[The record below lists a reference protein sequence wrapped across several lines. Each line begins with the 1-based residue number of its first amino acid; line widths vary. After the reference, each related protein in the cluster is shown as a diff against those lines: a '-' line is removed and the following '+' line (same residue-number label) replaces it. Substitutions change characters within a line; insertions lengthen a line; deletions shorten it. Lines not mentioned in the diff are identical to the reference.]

1 MTTTDTIPTIER
13 EIKYS
18 RQDRD
23 YACYVNGQYIGSRA
37 NYSDGEALC
46 NQVAYDLLMDG
57 QCATATE
64 LDGGS
69 EPDAMAADHAVVAP
83 VCMCGEPATLIIHD
97 GDTDIAS
104 CERCYEIEYD
114 DNEARISSWTTD
126 PIADHVTACY
136 VCGSAAWEHNVHG
149 PLCPSHAAAYS
160 EWQDETNSPILATAL
175 LAEADRALSTCPGAF
190 GPCSAEADAGYAA
203 GYAADAGADADAGSG
218 YVAGIGAADAADAAA
233 DAAAGY
239 AADAAADAAAGG
251 DAAPMTPRALR
262 VNLPRDEVRGLLED
276 IDAWQQATQARLT
289 FSGVLH
295 GPYACLYLSLADG
308 SVPQALIALCVRA
321 VRVVR
326 GSAAV
331 CGAWLV
337 RMEPGRV
344 LSEYEIREVA

>member
-1 MTTTDTIPTIER
+1 MTTDTIPTIER

-136 VCGSAAWEHNVHG
+136 VCGSAAEGLETMTTDTTDSIDAIVAFAEPRGACG
-149 PLCPSHAAAYS
+149 PALSWLGTQPDPTTAWQACEEPGWLIWWLKQQPATDRKTLVRIACACARTALRFVPEGEDRPRIAIETAERWLTGGATIREVRAAGIGARAAA
-160 EWQDETNSPILATAL
+160 
-175 LAEADRALSTCPGAF
+175 
-190 GPCSAEADAGYAA
+190 ADAAADAAAGSGYAA
-203 GYAADAGADADAGSG
+203 GYAADAAADADAGSG

-233 DAAAGY
+233 DAA
-239 AADAAADAAAGG
+239 DARHRANIQMCGIIRAIARMDGG
-251 DAAPMTPRALR
+251 AL
-262 VNLPRDEVRGLLED
+262 
-276 IDAWQQATQARLT
+276 
-289 FSGVLH
+289 
-295 GPYACLYLSLADG
+295 
-308 SVPQALIALCVRA
+308 
-321 VRVVR
+321 
-326 GSAAV
+326 
-331 CGAWLV
+331 
-337 RMEPGRV
+337 
-344 LSEYEIREVA
+344 